1 MQLKEFI
8 NYHVETIGPEDT
20 LQQAAEKMRDFDIG
34 SIPVCDDNRLLGM
47 VTDRDITIRAAANGD
62 DPTITTVSEV
72 MTPDVV
78 CCYEHQTVEEAA
90 ALMQQ
95 HQIRRLFVLNEND
108 ELIGI
113 TSLGELATATGNRQL
128 AGETLERVSDSAE
141 VPPEREQDLSDPEEE
156 TTMGDGA
163 GGAETR
169 VTGLFG
175 DSEQAREAVE
185 DLKDAGFADD
195 RIAVAMQDSA
205 AQDSFIAETKL
216 HMAAA
221 DEIPSIPEL
230 DGGQVL
236 LLVDAADQ
244 AALALEIIN
253 RNQGVTGG
261 VRMPT

>member
-34 SIPVCDDNRLLGM
+34 SIPVCDGNHLIGI

-62 DPTITTVSEV
+62 DPTITIVSEV

-78 CCYEHQTVEEAA
+78 CCYENQTAEEAA
-90 ALMQQ
+90 ALMQE
-95 HQIRRLFVLNEND
+95 HQIRRLFVLNEHN
-108 ELIGI
+108 ELVGI

-141 VPPEREQDLSDPEEE
+141 VPPEQGQDLSAEEE
-156 TTMGDGA
+156 ARGDDGA
-163 GGAETR
+163 MAEETR

-185 DLKDAGFADD
+185 ELKDAGFVDD
-195 RIAVAMQDSA
+195 QIAVAMQDNA
-205 AQDSFIAETKL
+205 AQENFIAETKV

-221 DEIPSIPEL
+221 EEIPSMPEL
-230 DGGQVL
+230 DAGQVL
-236 LLVDAADQ
+236 VLVDAADQ

-253 RNQGVTGG
+253 RNRGITGG
-261 VRMPT
+261 VRMPS

>member
-34 SIPVCDDNRLLGM
+34 SIPVCDGNHLIGM

-62 DPTITTVSEV
+62 DPTIAIVSEV

-78 CCYEHQTVEEAA
+78 CCYENQTAEEAA
-90 ALMQQ
+90 ALMQE

-108 ELIGI
+108 ELVGI

-141 VPPEREQDLSDPEEE
+141 VPPEQDQDLSADEE
-156 TTMGDGA
+156 TNGSDVATA
-163 GGAETR
+163 AETR
-169 VTGLFG
+169 ITGLFG

-185 DLKDAGFADD
+185 ELKDAGFADD
-195 RIAVAMQDSA
+195 QIAVAMHDSA
-205 AQDSFIAETKL
+205 AQEHFIAETKV
-216 HMAAA
+216 HTA
-221 DEIPSIPEL
+221 EIPSIPEL
-230 DGGQVL
+230 DAGQVL
-236 LLVDAADQ
+236 LLVEAADQ

-261 VRMPT
+261 VRMPS

>member
-20 LQQAAEKMRDFDIG
+20 LQQAAEKMRDFDVG
-34 SIPVCDDNRLLGM
+34 SIPVCDGNQLIGM

-62 DPTITTVSEV
+62 DPTIAIVSEI

-78 CCYEHQTVEEAA
+78 CCYENQTAEEAA
-90 ALMQQ
+90 ALMQE
-95 HQIRRLFVLNEND
+95 HQIRRLFVLNENN
-108 ELIGI
+108 ELVGI

-141 VPPEREQDLSDPEEE
+141 VPPEQNQDLSAEEE
-156 TTMGDGA
+156 ISRGDGRMA
-163 GGAETR
+163 AETR

-175 DSEQAREAVE
+175 DSEQAKEAVDE
-185 DLKDAGFADD
+185 LKDAGFADD
-195 RIAVAMQDSA
+195 QIAVAMQDSA
-205 AQDSFIAETKL
+205 AQKDFIAETKVNT
-216 HMAAA
+216 AAA
-221 DEIPSIPEL
+221 EEIPSIPEL
-230 DGGQVL
+230 DAGQVL

-253 RNQGVTGG
+253 RNRGVTGG
-261 VRMPT
+261 VRMPS

>member
-20 LQQAAEKMRDFDIG
+20 LQQAAEKMRDFDVG
-34 SIPVCDDNRLLGM
+34 SIPVCDGNHLIGM

-62 DPTITTVSEV
+62 DPTITIVSEV

-78 CCYEHQTVEEAA
+78 CCYENQTAEEAA
-90 ALMQQ
+90 ALMQE

-108 ELIGI
+108 ELVGI

-141 VPPEREQDLSDPEEE
+141 VPPEQDQDLSAEDEDTNGSDVA
-156 TTMGDGA
+156 TT
-163 GGAETR
+163 AETR
-169 VTGLFG
+169 ITGLFG
-175 DSEQAREAVE
+175 DSEQAKEAVE
-185 DLKDAGFADD
+185 ELKDAGFADD
-195 RIAVAMQDSA
+195 QIAVAMQDNA
-205 AQDSFIAETKL
+205 AQENFIAETKV

-221 DEIPSIPEL
+221 EEIPSMPEL
-230 DGGQVL
+230 DAGEVL
-236 LLVDAADQ
+236 VLVDAADQ

-253 RNQGVTGG
+253 RNRGVTGG
-261 VRMPT
+261 VRMPS

>member
-34 SIPVCDDNRLLGM
+34 SIPVCDGNHLIGM

-62 DPTITTVSEV
+62 DPTIAIVSEV

-78 CCYEHQTVEEAA
+78 CCYENQTAEEAA
-90 ALMQQ
+90 ALMQE
-95 HQIRRLFVLNEND
+95 HQIRRLFVLNEKD

-141 VPPEREQDLSDPEEE
+141 VPLEQDQDLSAEGE
-156 TTMGDGA
+156 TNMGNGVTA
-163 GGAETR
+163 AETR

-175 DSEQAREAVE
+175 DSEQAKDAVE
-185 DLKDAGFADD
+185 ELKDAGFADD
-195 RIAVAMQDSA
+195 QITVAMQDSA
-205 AQDSFIAETKL
+205 AQENFSADTNV
-216 HMAAA
+216 HTAAA
-221 DEIPSIPEL
+221 EEIPSIPEL
-230 DGGQVL
+230 DAGQVL

-253 RNQGVTGG
+253 RNRGVTGG
-261 VRMPT
+261 VRMPS

>member
-156 TTMGDGA
+156 PTMGDGA
-163 GGAETR
+163 VAAETR

-205 AQDSFIAETKL
+205 AQDNFIAETKV
-216 HMAAA
+216 HMAVA

-236 LLVDAADQ
+236 LLVDAADL

-261 VRMPT
+261 

>member
-8 NYHVETIGPEDT
+8 TYHVETIGPEDT

-62 DPTITTVSEV
+62 DPTMATVSEV

-95 HQIRRLFVLNEND
+95 HQIRRLFVLNQND

-128 AGETLERVSDSAE
+128 AGETLERVSNSAE
-141 VPPEREQDLSDPEEE
+141 VPSDQEQDLSDADEEASMGNGALATE
-156 TTMGDGA
+156 TW
-163 GGAETR
+163 
-169 VTGLFG
+169 VTGLFDDG
-175 DSEQAREAVE
+175 EHAKEAIKE
-185 DLKDAGFADD
+185 LKDAGFADD
-195 RIAVAMQDSA
+195 RIAVAMEDSA
-205 AQDSFIAETKL
+205 AQDSFIAETKA
-216 HMAAA
+216 HAAA
-221 DEIPSIPEL
+221 AGEIPSIPEL
-230 DGGQVL
+230 DVGQVL

-261 VRMPT
+261 VRMPS

>member
-1 MQLKEFI
+1 
-8 NYHVETIGPEDT
+8 
-20 LQQAAEKMRDFDIG
+20 
-34 SIPVCDDNRLLGM
+34 
-47 VTDRDITIRAAANGD
+47 
-62 DPTITTVSEV
+62 
-72 MTPDVV
+72 
-78 CCYEHQTVEEAA
+78 
-90 ALMQQ
+90 
-95 HQIRRLFVLNEND
+95 
-108 ELIGI
+108 
-113 TSLGELATATGNRQL
+113 
-128 AGETLERVSDSAE
+128 
-141 VPPEREQDLSDPEEE
+141 
-156 TTMGDGA
+156 
-163 GGAETR
+163 
-169 VTGLFG
+169 GLFG
-175 DSEQAREAVE
+175 DSEQVREAVE

-205 AQDSFIAETKL
+205 AQDSFIAQTKL

>member
-20 LQQAAEKMRDFDIG
+20 LQHAAEKMRDFDIG

-62 DPTITTVSEV
+62 DPTISTVSEV

-141 VPPEREQDLSDPEEE
+141 VPPEQEQDFSDADEE
-156 TTMGDGA
+156 TGMGDGA
-163 GGAETR
+163 LATETR
-169 VTGLFG
+169 VSGLF
-175 DSEQAREAVE
+175 DNSEHAKEAVE
-185 DLKDAGFADD
+185 KLKDAGFADD
-195 RIAVAMQDSA
+195 RIAVAMQNSA
-205 AQDSFIAETKL
+205 AQDRFVAETNV
-216 HMAAA
+216 HTAAA
-221 DEIPSIPEL
+221 EEIPSIPKL
-230 DGGQVL
+230 NFGQVL
-236 LLVDAADQ
+236 LLVEAADQ
-244 AALALEIIN
+244 AALAVEIIN
-253 RNQGVTGG
+253 RNRGVTGG
-261 VRMPT
+261 VRIPT

>member
-34 SIPVCDDNRLLGM
+34 SIPVCDGNHLIGM
-47 VTDRDITIRAAANGD
+47 VTDRDITIRAAANGE
-62 DPTITTVSEV
+62 DPTIAIVSEV

-78 CCYEHQTVEEAA
+78 CCYENQTAEEAA
-90 ALMQQ
+90 ALMQE

-141 VPPEREQDLSDPEEE
+141 VPLEQDQELSTDEE
-156 TTMGDGA
+156 TNQGNGA
-163 GGAETR
+163 MAAETR

-175 DSEQAREAVE
+175 DSEQAKEAVE
-185 DLKDAGFADD
+185 ELKDAGFAEDQ
-195 RIAVAMQDSA
+195 ISVAMRDNTAQESFSADSNVP
-205 AQDSFIAETKL
+205 T
-216 HMAAA
+216 AAA
-221 DEIPSIPEL
+221 EEIPSIPEL
-230 DGGQVL
+230 DAGQVL

-261 VRMPT
+261 VRMPSL

>member
-34 SIPVCDDNRLLGM
+34 SIPVCDGNHLIGM

-62 DPTITTVSEV
+62 DPTIAIVSEV

-78 CCYEHQTVEEAA
+78 CCYENQTAEEAA
-90 ALMQQ
+90 ALMQE

-108 ELIGI
+108 ELVGI

-141 VPPEREQDLSDPEEE
+141 VPPEQDQDLSAEEE
-156 TTMGDGA
+156 INGGDGVTA
-163 GGAETR
+163 AETR
-169 VTGLFG
+169 ITGLFG
-175 DSEQAREAVE
+175 DSEQAKEAVE
-185 DLKDAGFADD
+185 SLKDAGFADD
-195 RIAVAMQDSA
+195 QIAVAMQDNA
-205 AQDSFIAETKL
+205 AQKNFIAETKV
-216 HMAAA
+216 HTAAA
-221 DEIPSIPEL
+221 EEIPSIPEL
-230 DGGQVL
+230 DAGQVL
-236 LLVDAADQ
+236 VLVDAADQ

-253 RNQGVTGG
+253 RNRGVTGG
-261 VRMPT
+261 VRMPS

>member
-1 MQLKEFI
+1 
-8 NYHVETIGPEDT
+8 
-20 LQQAAEKMRDFDIG
+20 
-34 SIPVCDDNRLLGM
+34 
-47 VTDRDITIRAAANGD
+47 
-62 DPTITTVSEV
+62 

-78 CCYEHQTVEEAA
+78 CCYEQQTVEEAA

-113 TSLGELATATGNRQL
+113 TSLGELVTATGNRQL

-141 VPPEREQDLSDPEEE
+141 VPPDREQDLSDAEEE
-156 TTMGDGA
+156 TSMGDGA
-163 GGAETR
+163 LAAETR
-169 VTGLFG
+169 VTGLFD

-185 DLKDAGFADD
+185 DLKDAGFAGY
-195 RIAVAMQDSA
+195 RIAVAMQDRA
-205 AQDSFIAETKL
+205 DQDSFIAETKVQT
-216 HMAAA
+216 AAVH
-221 DEIPSIPEL
+221 EIPSIPEL
-230 DGGQVL
+230 DSGQVL

>member
-62 DPTITTVSEV
+62 DPTISTVSEV
-72 MTPDVV
+72 MTPDIV

-113 TSLGELATATGNRQL
+113 TSLGELATATGNRHL
-128 AGETLERVSDSAE
+128 AGETLERVSNSAE
-141 VPPEREQDLSDPEEE
+141 VPPDQEQDLSDADEESSL
-156 TTMGDGA
+156 GDGVLA
-163 GGAETR
+163 SETR
-169 VTGLFG
+169 VTGLF
-175 DSEQAREAVE
+175 DNSRQAREAVE
-185 DLKDAGFADD
+185 ELKDAGFADD
-195 RIAVAMQDSA
+195 RIAVAMQDST
-205 AQDSFIAETKL
+205 AQDSFVSETNV
-216 HMAAA
+216 HTAAA
-221 DEIPSIPEL
+221 AEIPSIPEL
-230 DGGQVL
+230 ELGQVL